1 VHSLQG
7 RSQPLHDPFVRLTV
21 AGVGVGRTFFC
32 VTQEDEFCV
41 NDDDDDDDVV
51 CAGAGATSLSG
62 DSSSAAFLTSTSW
75 TLAMMLVRGA

>member
-1 VHSLQG
+1 
-7 RSQPLHDPFVRLTV
+7 VRLTV
-21 AGVGVGRTFFC
+21 AGVGAGRTPFC

-41 NDDDDDDDVV
+41 NDDDDDDDDVV
-51 CAGAGATSLSG
+51 CAGVGATSLSA